1 MEAPTPVSALLHA
14 ATYLNFLNII
24 LTQIFYIKAL
34 TYHKGRNSPTIVG
47 GRQNPFFQFKNN
59 SFNKS
64 FHSNAHHTKVGI
76 RRQGDDLFIPPYPLG
91 AEKINFFRYKCFKL
105 NKKISQLTAFK

>member
-76 RRQGDDLFIPPYPLG
+76 RKQGDDLFIPPYPLG
-91 AEKINFFRYKCFKL
+91 TLWVRRKLTSSGINAL
-105 NKKISQLTAFK
+105 NSIKKFHN